1 MDENDRLSRL
11 VTFVTQTIERARAE
25 ALTVEPTPENVAL
38 LAQMGRTISDLET
51 LKKTLLRH
59 R

>member
-1 MDENDRLSRL
+1 M
-11 VTFVTQTIERARAE
+11 TFLTQTIERARAA
-25 ALTVEPTPENVAL
+25 ALTCEPANENVATFVEI
-38 LAQMGRTISDLET
+38 GNTITALEA